1 MNEHET
7 IRSNERRADP
17 TEVLILESLAKLDG
31 QALGIALGLLFGLA
45 IFAAT
50 NILIFKGGD
59 VVGPNLALLAHFFIG
74 YEVSF
79 TGSVIGMIYG
89 IITGL
94 ITGWLIAFIRN
105 LVVKL
110 YVDLLKFKGSVAAIN
125 DYIDNP

>member
-1 MNEHET
+1 
-7 IRSNERRADP
+7 
-17 TEVLILESLAKLDG
+17 
-31 QALGIALGLLFGLA
+31 
-45 IFAAT
+45 
-50 NILIFKGGD
+50 
-59 VVGPNLALLAHFFIG
+59 
-74 YEVSF
+74 
-79 TGSVIGMIYG
+79 MIYG